1 MPGLVPTLTT
11 RVILVDQI
19 NLEKTLTCIAESMI
33 SMTYLDFRAYAGQK
47 NESENFEN
55 RSQTITTVV

>member
-1 MPGLVPTLTT
+1 
-11 RVILVDQI
+11 
-19 NLEKTLTCIAESMI
+19 MI